1 MDFGDILDA
10 LDKQTAKAIKVSK
23 VVKKERMDAEDP
35 DTADESNAAGDP
47 KQRTVD
53 PLTAWLRINGVEN
66 KDAESPDNDRRRA
79 GERRRRLLAK
89 RADASLDLH
98 GLTRDE
104 AWLAMETFFQTCRTQ
119 GAEKLLLVHGKGN
132 HSDGEA
138 ILKRTVRQFIEN
150 CPFAGESG
158 VAGAENGGSGATWVL
173 LKGEKPE
180 SRKEPLGELP

>member
-10 LDKQTAKAIKVSK
+10 WDKQTAKAVKVSK
-23 VVKKERMDAEDP
+23 TAKKGNTEAGSAENPETDI
-35 DTADESNAAGDP
+35 ADEASDE
-47 KQRTVD
+47 RTVD

-66 KDAESPDNDRRRA
+66 KDAESPEPDRRRA

-98 GLTRDE
+98 GLTRDD
-104 AWLAMETFFQTCRTQ
+104 AWLALETFFQTSRTQ

-138 ILKRTVRQFIEN
+138 ILKRTVHQFIET

-158 VAGAENGGSGATWVL
+158 IANAENGGSGATWVL
-173 LKGEKPE
+173 LKGENK
-180 SRKEPLGELP
+180 K

>member
-10 LDKQTAKAIKVSK
+10 WDKQTAQAIKVSK
-23 VVKKERMDAEDP
+23 VAKKGNTEAEIVDESS
-35 DTADESNAAGDP
+35 TADDP
-47 KQRTVD
+47 ELRDERAVD

-66 KDAESPDNDRRRA
+66 KDAESLDNDRRRA
-79 GERRRRLLAK
+79 GERRRRLLSK

-104 AWLAMETFFQTCRTQ
+104 AWLAMETFFQTSRTQ

-132 HSDGEA
+132 HSEGDA

-158 VAGAENGGSGATWVL
+158 VANAENGGNGATWVL

-180 SRKEPLGELP
+180 SRKEKV